1 METDRSIRWKRSSN
15 PLVYHDIDAFR
26 SKVELRQRL
35 TKFKFQAKRYQTI
48 AHQTEKT
55 MIKPIIQLLLVA
67 QSCYY
72 NYVFVSKKKFMI
84 QHLACC
90 SECKNVCTADV
101 ENGLQPQCLF
111 DFTRT
116 TLRFN
121 ERRLCQLNS
130 GKKMQIATLTIR
142 IGTRAHQI
150 QKQVL

>member
-1 METDRSIRWKRSSN
+1 MRLTNVAHIPFRRFVFAKSILVETLRRRKASLEKKKMETDRSIRGKRSSN

-26 SKVELRQRL
+26 SKVEPRQRL

-101 ENGLQPQCLF
+101 ENGL
-111 DFTRT
+111 
-116 TLRFN
+116 
-121 ERRLCQLNS
+121 
-130 GKKMQIATLTIR
+130 
-142 IGTRAHQI
+142 
-150 QKQVL
+150 